1 MEEAREAEDNFTE
14 ATDKILEPKAFQ
26 KFVREHVEEFPL
38 GFLSLQFPKDSVV
51 VAEGLKAEELNGQQ
65 GTVSQYSRDRVGI
78 QFPGKNVTAI
88 RPERLRLLQEAPEP
102 AAKRHMGVKQTEERR
117 RDLER
122 QEALQISKRFHECLF
137 EDTFPEMGD
146 LHLFGLGCDYK
157 ARATEV
163 LAVWQG
169 LAKHMDFKAEQIAD
183 ALIKGN
189 MKERFKDCDMGDIW
203 SELIWYTIHT
213 GTSDDVMLHG
223 GSLHES
229 LDESSMYEIHMSMHF
244 NLIQYVYILCILCI
258 YIYIMHTCIIYSFYI
273 SCLELLLVTRG
284 FHCRTLKGMDSW
296 TGRLQ
301 NSKFD
306 LCQGSYF
313 CQFCSNRMG
322 RTLIFNGPAWGPRG
336 ICLK

>member
-26 KFVREHVEEFPL
+26 KFVRENVEEFPL

-102 AAKRHMGVKQTEERR
+102 AAKRHMGVKQTEERQ

-189 MKERFKDCDMGDIW
+189 MKERFKDCDIGGD
-203 SELIWYTIHT
+203 THT
-213 GTSDDVMLHG
+213 KHNGPSDEVVLHG
-223 GSLHES
+223 GST
-229 LDESSMYEIHMSMHF
+229 LDQSSMSDIHMSMHF
-244 NLIQYVYILCILCI
+244 DMIQYVCIYMYIHIQCILYFI
-258 YIYIMHTCIIYSFYI
+258 YTHMHHILNKYFMPGT
-273 SCLELLLVTRG
+273 SCCDQG
-284 FHCRTLKGMDSW
+284 FHCRTLKGMDSR

>member
-1 MEEAREAEDNFTE
+1 MSYWMEEAREAEDNFTE

-26 KFVREHVEEFPL
+26 KFVRENVEEFPL

-78 QFPGKNVTAI
+78 QFPGKKVTAI

-102 AAKRHMGVKQTEERR
+102 AAKRHMGVKQTEERQ

-183 ALIKGN
+183 SLIKGN
-189 MKERFKDCDMGDIW
+189 MKERFKDCDIGEIW
-203 SELIWYTIHT
+203 FDTQNIMVR
-213 GTSDDVMLHG
+213 VMKWFCTVGLH
-223 GSLHES
+223 
-229 LDESSMYEIHMSMHF
+229 
-244 NLIQYVYILCILCI
+244 
-258 YIYIMHTCIIYSFYI
+258 
-273 SCLELLLVTRG
+273 
-284 FHCRTLKGMDSW
+284 
-296 TGRLQ
+296 
-301 NSKFD
+301 
-306 LCQGSYF
+306 
-313 CQFCSNRMG
+313 
-322 RTLIFNGPAWGPRG
+322 
-336 ICLK
+336 